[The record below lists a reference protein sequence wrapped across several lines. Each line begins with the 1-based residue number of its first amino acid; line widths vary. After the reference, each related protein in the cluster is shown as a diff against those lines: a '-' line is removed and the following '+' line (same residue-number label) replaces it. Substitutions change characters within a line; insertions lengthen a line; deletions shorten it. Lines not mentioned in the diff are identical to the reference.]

1 MKMKYFT
8 LLFFCSLFVGCSDE
22 TSTSFV
28 NNQNQQARDTIDN
41 EDDNSWVLIFADEF
55 NIDGAV
61 DSKKWNYTPRGDV
74 AHAYYYK
81 PNDTSV
87 VWCED
92 GMLNLKFMKDE
103 TDPRG
108 YKSGSVR
115 TDGGKF
121 DFTYGK
127 VEVKAK
133 FSSGDGSW
141 PAIWM
146 MPASSKYGGWPAS
159 GEIDIMEHIKDLDFA
174 VQTVHTTGTEQ
185 KTYPVGHSGSKFK
198 RGEWNIW
205 GIEWNDKKIDFMVNG
220 EVCATYYNKGL
231 GAVQW
236 PFDIPFFLILNV
248 AGGKGM
254 AGPINEKHL
263 PFTMQVDYVRVYQWK

>member
-1 MKMKYFT
+1 M
-8 LLFFCSLFVGCSDE
+8 
-22 TSTSFV
+22 
-28 NNQNQQARDTIDN
+28 N
-41 EDDNSWVLIFADEF
+41 LISM
-55 NIDGAV
+55 GPL
-61 DSKKWNYTPRGDV
+61 TPRSGIILPGGDV

-108 YKSGSVR
+108 YKSGSIR

-146 MPASSKYGGWPAS
+146 MPASSKYGG
-159 GEIDIMEHIKDLDFA
+159 
-174 VQTVHTTGTEQ
+174 
-185 KTYPVGHSGSKFK
+185 
-198 RGEWNIW
+198 
-205 GIEWNDKKIDFMVNG
+205 
-220 EVCATYYNKGL
+220 
-231 GAVQW
+231 
-236 PFDIPFFLILNV
+236 
-248 AGGKGM
+248 M
-254 AGPINEKHL
+254 ACK
-263 PFTMQVDYVRVYQWK
+263 W

>member
-1 MKMKYFT
+1 MKKSIIP
-8 LLFFCSLFVGCSDE
+8 LLAVLFFGCSNDF
-22 TSTSFV
+22 SDSS
-28 NNQNQQARDTIDN
+28 IDVLRSEK
-41 EDDNSWVLIFADEF
+41 EDSVERVDKSWVLIFSDEF

-92 GMLNLKFMKDE
+92 GLLNLKFMKDE

-108 YKSGSVR
+108 YKSGSIR
-115 TDGGKF
+115 TDSGKF

-127 VEVKAK
+127 VEIKAK
-133 FSSGDGSW
+133 FSSG
-141 PAIWM
+141 
-146 MPASSKYGGWPAS
+146 
-159 GEIDIMEHIKDLDFA
+159 KDLDVA

-185 KTYPVGHSGSKFK
+185 KTYPFGHSGSKFK
-198 RGEWNIW
+198 QGEWNIW

>member
-1 MKMKYFT
+1 MKKSIIP
-8 LLFFCSLFVGCSDE
+8 LLAVLCFGCSNDF
-22 TSTSFV
+22 SDSS
-28 NNQNQQARDTIDN
+28 IDVLRSEK
-41 EDDNSWVLIFADEF
+41 EDSVERVDKSWVLIFSDEF

-92 GMLNLKFMKDE
+92 GLLNLKFMKDE

-108 YKSGSVR
+108 YKSGSIR
-115 TDGGKF
+115 TDSGKF

-127 VEVKAK
+127 VEIKAK
-133 FSSGDGSW
+133 FSSGNGSW

-146 MPASSKYGGWPAS
+146 MPASSEYGGWPAS
-159 GEIDIMEHIKDLDFA
+159 GEIDIMEHIKDLDVA

-185 KTYPVGHSGSKFK
+185 KTYPFGHSGSKFK
-198 RGEWNIW
+198 QGEWNIW

>member
-1 MKMKYFT
+1 M
-8 LLFFCSLFVGCSDE
+8 GSDF
-22 TSTSFV
+22 S
-28 NNQNQQARDTIDN
+28 
-41 EDDNSWVLIFADEF
+41 DEF

-92 GMLNLKFMKDE
+92 GLLNLKFMKDE

-108 YKSGSVR
+108 YKSGSIR
-115 TDGGKF
+115 TDSGKF

-127 VEVKAK
+127 VEIKAK
-133 FSSGDGSW
+133 FSSGNGSW

-146 MPASSKYGGWPAS
+146 MPASSEYGGWPAS
-159 GEIDIMEHIKDLDFA
+159 GEIDIMEHIKDLDVA

-185 KTYPVGHSGSKFK
+185 KTYPFGHSGSKFK
-198 RGEWNIW
+198 QGEWNIW
-205 GIEWNDKKIDFMVNG
+205 GIEWNDKKID
-220 EVCATYYNKGL
+220 L
-231 GAVQW
+231 W
-236 PFDIPFFLILNV
+236 
-248 AGGKGM
+248 
-254 AGPINEKHL
+254 
-263 PFTMQVDYVRVYQWK
+263 